1 MINFMEEKLKML
13 DNYINKLN
21 AAVKEKN
28 TAYAKSLQTEIIAV
42 YSSEI
47 ETITDNLDNYSMT
60 HLYGNTTV
68 DYIGDARLLSA
79 KLLNYKL
86 NLASGLYKWLQSS
99 DGAVTVTQHVN
110 QDVNTTVVISLE
122 QAINN
127 INELPSSELSD
138 EEKEILSGKLAGI
151 SVEKDKQKRWE
162 KVGNTLKWIAEKGV
176 EVGVAA
182 LPYIAKALEGGGA

>member
-1 MINFMEEKLKML
+1 MEEKLKML